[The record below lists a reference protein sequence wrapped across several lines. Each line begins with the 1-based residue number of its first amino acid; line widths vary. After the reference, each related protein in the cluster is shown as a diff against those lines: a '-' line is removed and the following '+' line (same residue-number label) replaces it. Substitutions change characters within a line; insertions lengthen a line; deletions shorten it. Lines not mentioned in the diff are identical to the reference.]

1 MDAQLVCGIC
11 LHSLCLYIVIRVC
24 FTPVTIV
31 YSRYCIIGHKSCI
44 SLSSSNSQGAMETS
58 CSLVIYYFAGVKA
71 STHAH
76 RRMQMVL
83 SWQVTPTQV
92 QALQYVGR
100 MLVVT
105 SISSCSCF

>member
-1 MDAQLVCGIC
+1 MFHFLVATLKVQWRPLAV
-11 LHSLCLYIVIRVC
+11 LHSS
-24 FTPVTIV
+24 TILLGFKV
-31 YSRYCIIGHKSCI
+31 
-44 SLSSSNSQGAMETS
+44 
-58 CSLVIYYFAGVKA
+58 

-92 QALQYVGR
+92 QALQSVGR

-105 SISSCSCF
+105 SINSCF